1 MPPLKDLVL
10 KNRSYR
16 RFHEDQDITKEQ
28 LKELLELARFSASGA
43 NKQPLKF
50 LFSCSRETNNK
61 IFPNLGWAGYLP
73 DWDGPK
79 EGERPTAYI
88 VILGDTTI
96 STNYFVDHGIMAQSM
111 LLGAVEMGL
120 GGCMLLS
127 INKDNLRKE
136 LGIQEHLEIVL
147 VIALGVPK
155 EKIILEDAK
164 DGEIKYYRDD
174 KQVHHVPKRPLDE
187 LIFNP

>member
-1 MPPLKDLVL
+1 MSPLKDLVL

-16 RFHEDQDITKEQ
+16 RFHEDQKITKEQ
-28 LKELLELARFSASGA
+28 LMELLELARFSASGA

-50 LFSCSRETNNK
+50 LLSCTRETNNK
-61 IFPNLGWAGYLP
+61 IFLNLGWAGYFP

-79 EGERPTAYI
+79 KGERPTAYI

-127 INKDNLRKE
+127 IKKEQLKKE
-136 LGIQEHLEIVL
+136 LEIPEHLEIVL

-155 EKIILEDAK
+155 EKIVIEDAK

-174 KQVHHVPKRPLDE
+174 EQVHHVPKRPLDE